1 VSEAVYYSRE
11 EANLSVAWARAF
23 SVVSGKYN
31 QELSPFLVSITGFQ
45 DGTVVE
51 DEELRQAL
59 DASLDESGHQSI
71 ETVANTIFPESLWRR
86 SGRNRTKLM
95 EQYLENLPDY
105 VAMEPRKNRCGLYF
119 ARLIAFDLDPATG
132 DRLPHIPVEFAAH
145 KANQLEFVI
154 RKWQGGLRRRG
165 MFQAS
170 VFDPVRD
177 HTGAAR
183 QPFPCLQH
191 ISLVPDARS
200 GTLGLNAFYATQ
212 QLFVKAYGNWLGLAR
227 LGLFLAH
234 EMGLRFD
241 RLTCFA
247 GIEKMDQD
255 QRPRSGPL
263 LERLKD
269 LARATLRVA
278 DAEQGMS
285 PAEVLEGQYA
295 QK

>member
-1 VSEAVYYSRE
+1 VSEAMYCSQE
-11 EANLSVAWARAF
+11 ETNLSAAWARAF
-23 SVVSGKYN
+23 LAVSTKYGR
-31 QELSPFLVSITGFQ
+31 ELSPFLVSITGFH
-45 DGTVVE
+45 DGRVIE
-51 DEELRQAL
+51 DKDLRHAL
-59 DASLDESGHQSI
+59 DTSLDESGHQSI

-86 SGRNRTKLM
+86 SGCDRTKLF

-105 VAMEPRKNRCGLYF
+105 VAMAPKKNRCGLYF

-132 DRLPHIPVEFAAH
+132 DRLAHMPADLVPHNS
-145 KANQLEFVI
+145 NQLEFII
-154 RKWQGGLRRRG
+154 RMWQEGRRRRG
-165 MFQAS
+165 IFQAS

-191 ISLVPDARS
+191 ISLVPDTKS
-200 GTLGLNAFYATQ
+200 GTLALNAFYATQ

-247 GIEKMDQD
+247 GIEKIDQD
-255 QRPRSGPL
+255 QRPRLGDL
-263 LERLKD
+263 LHQLKD
-269 LARATLRVA
+269 LARASVHAA
-278 DAEQGMS
+278 DTDKATS
-285 PAEVLEGQYA
+285 LAEVMEG
-295 QK
+295 